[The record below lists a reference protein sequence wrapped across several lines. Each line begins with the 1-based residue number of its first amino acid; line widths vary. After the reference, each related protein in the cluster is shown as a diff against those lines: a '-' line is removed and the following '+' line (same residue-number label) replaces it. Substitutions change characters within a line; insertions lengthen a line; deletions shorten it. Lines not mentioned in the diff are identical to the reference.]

1 MSLEVIHGQGRSAA
15 GIVVVVSRAAG
26 LGGYASRSATATGAG
41 LAALVEGAGRVI
53 AVAIIDVSWLLG
65 SEVVGVIVDVSGL
78 LRWKAV
84 RVKGLGALKGLFRLD
99 LGLLLLVSALGVLK
113 DRVELFALQ
122 YG

>member
-1 MSLEVIHGQGRSAA
+1 
-15 GIVVVVSRAAG
+15 
-26 LGGYASRSATATGAG
+26 

-78 LRWKAV
+78 LRRKAL

-99 LGLLLLVSALGVLK
+99 LGLLLLVSALGVLE
-113 DRVELFALQ
+113 DGVELFALQ
-122 YG
+122 DG